1 MPKVT
6 KETASHVEAV
16 PGYEGRFE
24 ELGGV
29 TVGFE
34 RFDEDIDAAP
44 LFQGLPD
51 DRCQSPHWGIVL
63 KGSITFRYADREETA
78 GAGEVYYAVPGHTP
92 VLTAGTEVIEFS
104 PSDKLGETMEVVGRN
119 AAAMLGSRQ
128 PSSRLRATAIASG
141 LLSTRT

>member
-1 MPKVT
+1 MPK
-6 KETASHVEAV
+6 ASKASASTVQEL

-24 ELGGV
+24 QLGDH
-29 TVGFE
+29 TVAFE
-34 RFDEDIDAAP
+34 RFDEAIDATP

-78 GAGEVYYAVPGHTP
+78 AAGEVYYAAPGHTP

-119 AAAMLGSRQ
+119 AAAMLGSR
-128 PSSRLRATAIASG
+128 
-141 LLSTRT
+141 